1 MTSELLL
8 PALNAA
14 RKSLSEGGIPV
25 GAALYIDGAIV
36 ATGHNRR
43 QQLGSVIRHA
53 EMDCLENAGR
63 MPAAYYRRA
72 TMVTTLSPCDMC
84 SGAVLLYGIPHVVIG
99 ENRSFRG
106 AEDLLLERGVQV
118 DVLDDDACAMLME
131 DFMAEYPALW
141 NEDLGRG

>member
-14 RKSLSEGGIPV
+14 RKSMAEGGVPV
-25 GAALYIDGAIV
+25 GSALFLDGRIAGV
-36 ATGHNRR
+36 GHNRR
-43 QQLGSVIRHA
+43 VQLGSVIRHA

-63 MPAAYYRRA
+63 LPPGSYRRA
-72 TMVTTLSPCDMC
+72 TLVTTLSPCDMC
-84 SGAVLLYGIPHVVIG
+84 AGAILLYGIPHVVIG

-106 AEDLLLERGVQV
+106 AEDLLLERGVQLEI
-118 DVLDDDACAMLME
+118 LDNDACATLME

-141 NEDLGRG
+141 NEDLGRN

>member
-14 RKSLSEGGIPV
+14 RKSRSEGGIPV
-25 GAALYIDGAIV
+25 GAALYLDGAIV

-63 MPAAYYRRA
+63 LPSGSYRRA
-72 TMVTTLSPCDMC
+72 TLVTTLSPCDMC
-84 SGAVLLYGIPHVVIG
+84 AGAVLLYGIPHVVIG

-106 AEDLLLERGVQV
+106 SEGLLLERGVQI
-118 DVLDDDACAMLME
+118 DVLDNDACAAMME